1 MSKFLCSGCGACCM
15 TVGTKGLMPDRGDGA
30 CEHLE
35 ADNKMCSIYED
46 RPLLCKVDELFERM
60 KKHKPNLDQRAW
72 NIYNT
77 KVCHDLIDELK
88 LDNKYKIDLDEYME

>member
-1 MSKFLCSGCGACCM
+1 MTIGA
-15 TVGTKGLMPDRGDGA
+15 KGLMPDRGDGA

-35 ADNKMCSIYED
+35 KDNKTCSIYED

-60 KKHKPNLDQRAW
+60 KVHKPGLDQKAW

-77 KVCHDLIDELK
+77 KICHELIDELK
-88 LDNKYKIDLDEYME
+88 LDSKYKIDLDEYME